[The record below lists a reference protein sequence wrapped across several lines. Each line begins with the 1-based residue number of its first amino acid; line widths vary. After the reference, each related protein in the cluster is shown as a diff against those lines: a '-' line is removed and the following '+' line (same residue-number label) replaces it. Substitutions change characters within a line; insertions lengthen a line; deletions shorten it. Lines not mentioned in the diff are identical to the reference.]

1 MKKSLIIIT
10 SILVCYACNT
20 GTNKDGSKKESNKEK
35 TELEK
40 KMTVRA
46 TYINAS
52 NAYNNLFFDSMALEK
67 YLEEEKPGDS
77 LIRRMRSFYNAR
89 NYSYAWF
96 SPDGLTE
103 QAKGFYNLYNYKT
116 DKSDS
121 LLYDKKLMD
130 KMDLLLAEES
140 LSVNDKNYLQTEL
153 TMTQKFIEYA
163 LTHVEDGYLKRK
175 EMEKF
180 VPIKKRNVIELADS
194 LVNKKHKDD
203 KYFADVNEPYSKLM
217 EALKNY
223 LAIANNGG
231 WPQIE
236 ADPALYKK
244 GKSGPAIL
252 QLKKR
257 LQIVN
262 FVPATDSTFDF
273 TPTLE
278 TGINT
283 VQQSLGYTP
292 TGVLTKEQIKALNIP
307 VEDRMKQ
314 LLVNLGRMQWAVH
327 QPEGKLLMVNIPEF
341 LLHVKEGAKDVF
353 TMNVVV
359 GKEGHNTT
367 MFTGNL
373 NQVVFSPYWNVPV
386 SIIKK
391 EIMPEINSGSNYI
404 ERNNMEITGS
414 LAGGIP
420 KVRQKPG
427 PKNSLGKV
435 KFLFPNSY
443 DIYFHDTPAK
453 SLFDKDKRAYSHG
466 CIRLSEPEKLANY
479 ILKDSDAWTPE
490 KINAAMNKGEEQ
502 YVKVKDPIPVL
513 ITYYTSWVDDNG
525 LVHFADDIYDHD
537 KKTSA
542 KMFL

>member
-1 MKKSLIIIT
+1 MKK
-10 SILVCYACNT
+10 ILVIISSIFLCYACNT
-20 GTNKDGSKKESNKEK
+20 SDSKSESSKEK
-35 TELEK
+35 SELEK
-40 KMTVRA
+40 KITARA

-52 NAYNNLFFDSMALEK
+52 NAYNNLFFDSASLEK
-67 YLEEEKPGDS
+67 YLVDVQPGDS

-89 NYSYAWF
+89 NYQYAWF
-96 SPDGLTE
+96 GPDGLTE

-121 LLYDKKLMD
+121 LLYNKKLMD

-140 LSVNDKNYLQTEL
+140 ISISPDSKNFLETEL
-153 TMTQKFIEYA
+153 TLTQKFIEYA
-163 LTHVEDGYLKRK
+163 LTEVEDGYIKRK

-180 VPIKKRNVIELADS
+180 VPIQKRDVMELADS

-217 EALKNY
+217 EALKGY
-223 LAIANNGG
+223 LTIAKNGG
-231 WPQIE
+231 WPQIN
-236 ADPALYKK
+236 ADAKLYKK
-244 GKSGPAIL
+244 GSSGPDIL

-262 FVPATDSTFDF
+262 YVPASDSTPLF

-283 VQQSLGYTP
+283 FQQSLGYTP
-292 TGVLTKEQIKALNIP
+292 TGILTKEQISSLNIP
-307 VEDRMKQ
+307 VEERMKQ
-314 LLVNLGRMQWAVH
+314 LLVNLGRMQWSVH
-327 QPEGKLLMVNIPEF
+327 QPEGKLFLVNIPEF
-341 LLHVKEGAKDVF
+341 LLHVKDGAKDVF

-373 NQVVFSPYWNVPV
+373 NQVVFSPYWNVPM

-391 EIMPEINSGSNYI
+391 EIMPAINSGSNYI
-404 ERNNMEITGS
+404 ERNNMEITGT
-414 LAGGIP
+414 LGDGIP
-420 KVRQKPG
+420 RVRQKPG
-427 PKNSLGKV
+427 TGNSLGKV

-479 ILKDSDAWTPE
+479 ILKDQSEWTPE
-490 KINAAMNKGEEQ
+490 KINAAMNLGEEK
-502 YVKVKDPIPVL
+502 YVKVKDSIPVM
-513 ITYYTSWVDDNG
+513 ITYYTAWVDDNG
-525 LVHFADDIYDHD
+525 LVHFADDIYGHD